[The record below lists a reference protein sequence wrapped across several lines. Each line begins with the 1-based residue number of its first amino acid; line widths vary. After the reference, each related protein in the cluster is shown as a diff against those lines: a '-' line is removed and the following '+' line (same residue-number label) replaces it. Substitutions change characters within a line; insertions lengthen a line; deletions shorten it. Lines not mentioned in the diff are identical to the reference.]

1 MQSQEGAVTSAN
13 GSSIQGNREVIT
25 ELYKKSTLIP
35 FITCTSKFHIECV
48 RSFKDISKP
57 FSKCRAKS

>member
-13 GSSIQGNREVIT
+13 QSSIQGNREVI
-25 ELYKKSTLIP
+25 ELYKESTLIP

>member
-13 GSSIQGNREVIT
+13 RSSIQGNREVI
-25 ELYKKSTLIP
+25 ELYKESTLIP

-48 RSFKDISKP
+48 RSFKDMSKP

>member
-25 ELYKKSTLIP
+25 ELYKELTLIP

-48 RSFKDISKP
+48 SNFKEMSKP